1 MNSFNK
7 KTGSHGESLAT
18 SYLKSQGYSIHSK
31 NYTSRWG
38 EIDIIAEKQG
48 TIHFV
53 EVKTRKSTK
62 QGKPVEAVTYQK
74 LRKLMRAIEFYILS
88 HHLSHKKFQ
97 IDVIG
102 IQLDKDNKIFE
113 MKHYPNVAADL
124 FL

>member
-1 MNSFNK
+1 MTKVKKQIGSYGEQYSAHYLQGNGFHIIDINS
-7 KTGSHGESLAT
+7 
-18 SYLKSQGYSIHSK
+18 
-31 NYTSRWG
+31 TSRWG
-38 EIDIIAEKQG
+38 EIDIIAEKHG

-74 LRKLMRAIEFYILS
+74 LKKLTRAIEFYILS
-88 HHLSHKKFQ
+88 HNLSNKKFQ

-102 IQLDKDNKIFE
+102 IVLTQDNKVIE
-113 MKHYPNVAADL
+113 IKYYPNVAADL